1 MSNNNNLK
9 AINRGLTV
17 DIIDSFDLANDLY
30 FIFIETLDSK
40 IAKKYVVEDQENIG
54 GTKNTPMGIELF
66 YDIKT
71 TIEDALNKEVKQWL

>member
-1 MSNNNNLK
+1 MSNNNDLK
-9 AINRGLTV
+9 AIKRGLTV

-30 FIFIETLDSK
+30 FIFIETLDNK

-54 GTKNTPMGIELF
+54 ATKNTPMGIELF

-71 TIEDALNKEVKQWL
+71 TIENALNKEVKQ